1 MLWELTDG
9 KNLYSLEA
17 GDTVNALAFSP
28 SRYWLCAATSSCIK
42 SEFLSQRERGDCI
55 GQWEI
60 GKREKGLQKLDF
72 DERLGE
78 GLRREVEFYFP
89 LVALFSSS
97 TSESSQTSNRVSRF
111 KDPQR

>member
-42 SEFLSQRERGDCI
+42 SEFFERELGDE
-55 GQWEI
+55 G
-60 GKREKGLQKLDF
+60 GGKGLGSWQMDS
-72 DERLGE
+72 E
-78 GLRREVEFYFP
+78 GLWRSCASVSSRILVSYYGREELLKP
-89 LVALFSSS
+89 SL
-97 TSESSQTSNRVSRF
+97 
-111 KDPQR
+111 

>member
-42 SEFLSQRERGDCI
+42 SEFLSQRRERRLRRIMGDWKE
-55 GQWEI
+55 GEQMMKE
-60 GKREKGLQKLDF
+60 F
-72 DERLGE
+72 GE
-78 GLRREVEFYFP
+78 GLWREVEF
-89 LVALFSSS
+89 
-97 TSESSQTSNRVSRF
+97 
-111 KDPQR
+111 